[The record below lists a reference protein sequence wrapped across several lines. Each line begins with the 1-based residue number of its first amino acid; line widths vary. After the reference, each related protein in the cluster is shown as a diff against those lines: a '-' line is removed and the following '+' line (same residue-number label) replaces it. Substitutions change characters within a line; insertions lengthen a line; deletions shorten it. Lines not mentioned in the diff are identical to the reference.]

1 MTNVTDTAD
10 PSASGLAP
18 AGTAQGPAGSGAL
31 VALLRLGIAV
41 LWIENVGWKTPPDF
55 SSLRSFTQDAV
66 DHPVLAPYA
75 WLVEHV
81 ILPNFTFFAWG
92 VLLVESALGV
102 FLLLG
107 LATRFWAVVGIAQSL
122 AITLS
127 VLNAP
132 HEWEWSY
139 YLMILA
145 HVAILGTAAGR
156 TFGLDGLLRP
166 RWRESA
172 AEGGKASRLLL
183 RVS

>member
-1 MTNVTDTAD
+1 
-10 PSASGLAP
+10 
-18 AGTAQGPAGSGAL
+18 
-31 VALLRLGIAV
+31 
-41 LWIENVGWKTPPDF
+41 
-55 SSLRSFTQDAV
+55 
-66 DHPVLAPYA
+66 VLAPYA

-92 VLLVESALGV
+92 VLMVESALGV

-107 LATRFWAVVGIAQSL
+107 LAARFWAVVGIAQSL

-156 TFGLDGLLRP
+156 SFGLDGLLRP

-172 AEGGKASRLLL
+172 AEGGRLSRLLL